1 MSRTMKVSII
11 VVSLFVIGI
20 CLSLQTTI
28 SAEKAEKID
37 EDIAAAAE
45 KFLAALN
52 SGDAAGVAMMY
63 AEEGKIMPPNSEIFT
78 GREAIQAFWKVPID
92 MGAKAALK
100 IVETEKHDDTA
111 IDIGLYEIS
120 DANGQVLDKGK
131 YVTIWKKVEGEWKMH
146 RDIWNSNLPLEQQ

>member
-11 VVSLFVIGI
+11 AVSLFVIGV

-28 SAEKAEKID
+28 SAEKID
-37 EDIAAAAE
+37 EEIAAEVE
-45 KFLAALN
+45 KFLAAFN

-100 IVETEKHDDTA
+100 IVEVEKHDDTA
-111 IDIGLYEIS
+111 IEIGLYELS
-120 DANGQVLDKGK
+120 SGDQTLDKGK
-131 YVTIWKKVEGEWKMH
+131 YMVVWKKVEGEWKMH
-146 RDIWNSNLPLEQQ
+146 RDIWNSNLPLEQ